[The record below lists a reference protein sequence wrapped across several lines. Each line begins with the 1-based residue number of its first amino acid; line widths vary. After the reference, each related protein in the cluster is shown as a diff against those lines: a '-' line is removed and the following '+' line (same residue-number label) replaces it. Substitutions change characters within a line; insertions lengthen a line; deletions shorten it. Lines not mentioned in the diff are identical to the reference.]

1 MVNVLRADRQSDRL
15 EVCNTIILAVS
26 TLAVAW
32 CSYQAAL
39 WNGIQTFKLA
49 ESNKYSRLA
58 QQKLIQSGQN
68 KGMEEAVMITFI
80 NAALSKDSVKMN
92 YILRG
97 VRPEL
102 ANILSNWKSHAFG
115 TTAGPLNPMVMPEYE
130 AIMEKRLAESENMSE
145 QAALMFSSAQIAN
158 LNGDRYSLFTVL
170 FSMVLFLGAITTK
183 LARIH
188 VRLLLTIVSAIICL
202 GSLVL
207 IVTNMPIAHKG

>member
-1 MVNVLRADRQSDRL
+1 LSELNTSRHAEKL
-15 EVCNTIILAVS
+15 EVYNTILLAIA

-80 NAALSKDSVKMN
+80 NAAFNKDSVKMN

-102 ANILSNWKSHAFG
+102 ANILSNWKSHAFE
-115 TTAGPLNPMVMPEYE
+115 TTASPLNPMVMPEYE

-188 VRLLLTIVSAIICL
+188 VRLLLTIISAIICL

-207 IVTNMPIAHKG
+207 IFTNMPIAHKG